1 MIHFMEIIVE
11 NVLAYTIIVNEMR
24 TSQNLKAEIR

>member
-1 MIHFMEIIVE
+1 MEIIVG

-24 TSQNLKAEIR
+24 TNQNLKAEIR

>member
-24 TSQNLKAEIR
+24 TSKNLKAEIR